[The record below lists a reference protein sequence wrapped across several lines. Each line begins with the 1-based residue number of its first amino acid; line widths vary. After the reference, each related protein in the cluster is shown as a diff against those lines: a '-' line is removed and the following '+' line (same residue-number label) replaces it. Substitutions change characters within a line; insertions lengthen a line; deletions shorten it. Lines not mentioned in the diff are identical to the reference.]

1 MHPLPCTLLIA
12 VLAIL
17 NLPAARAHDITI
29 YFHAGSWDAF
39 SGHTDHGQDFCGI
52 GTTNQ
57 TDWRGFSIRFTI
69 GGDAVEFVASKP
81 NWSIPAGIH
90 MTVMMQVGTD
100 PPWTEQAEGNGH
112 RLHWS
117 MDQTAVQLFDA
128 QFRRGATMTLSFPDG
143 NEPMW
148 TLSLGGSTAVDNT
161 FGRCITD
168 LTQRGQERAPANG
181 PPPTQPFGDVRDQAV
196 GR

>member
-1 MHPLPCTLLIA
+1 MHGRSRVILIA
-12 VLAIL
+12 VSLVIGPHVVHA
-17 NLPAARAHDITI
+17 DDSTI

-39 SGHTDHGQDFCGI
+39 SGHTDQGQDFCGI

-69 GGDAVEFVASKP
+69 GGEAVEFAASKP
-81 NWSIPAGIH
+81 TWSIPADTH
-90 MTVMMQVGTD
+90 LTVTLQVGTD
-100 PPWTEQAEGNGH
+100 PPWTEQAKGSGH

-117 MDQTAVQLFDA
+117 MDQTAVQLFDT
-128 QFRRGATMTLSFPDG
+128 QFRQATTMTLSFPDG
-143 NEPMW
+143 NEPVW
-148 TLSLGGSTAVDNT
+148 TLSLDGSTAIDNT

-168 LTQRGQERAPANG
+168 LTRRGQGSASTGG
-181 PPPTQPFGDVRDQAV
+181 PPPTQPFGATRDEA